1 MSTTPTRKKVPL
13 QILAAVLIAVVPPT
27 LSYCQATAEMRA
39 KNKKTNDQANA
50 GYETLV
56 ESVKELQETVKK
68 QHESILTLRASI
80 GTLMQIVA
88 RHDVGTGMGGSG
100 TGSAASGS
108 GDDVALRMTA
118 PPPPAPEPKFA
129 PLPHDISAAAQQQM
143 AK

>member
-1 MSTTPTRKKVPL
+1 MSTTPSRKKVPL

-27 LSYCQATAEMRA
+27 LSYCQATAEMRS
-39 KNKKTNDQANA
+39 NDKKTNDQANA

-88 RHDVGTGMGGSG
+88 RTDVGGM
-100 TGSAASGS
+100 
-108 GDDVALRMTA
+108 RMTA
-118 PPPPAPEPKFA
+118 PPAAAPEPAFA
-129 PLPHDISAAAQQQM
+129 PLPKDLPAAAQYQM
-143 AK
+143 AE